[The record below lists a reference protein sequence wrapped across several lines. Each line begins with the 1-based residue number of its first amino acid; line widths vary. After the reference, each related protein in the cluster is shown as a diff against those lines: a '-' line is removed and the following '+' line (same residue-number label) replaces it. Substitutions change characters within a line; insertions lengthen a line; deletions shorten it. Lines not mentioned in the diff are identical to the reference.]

1 MDQNLNCFPALRSVG
16 FILLFIIGG
25 LRGIVTFIHLD
36 SFIDIYL

>member
-16 FILLFIIGG
+16 FILLFIIDG
-25 LRGIVTFIHLD
+25 LRGIVTFIQD